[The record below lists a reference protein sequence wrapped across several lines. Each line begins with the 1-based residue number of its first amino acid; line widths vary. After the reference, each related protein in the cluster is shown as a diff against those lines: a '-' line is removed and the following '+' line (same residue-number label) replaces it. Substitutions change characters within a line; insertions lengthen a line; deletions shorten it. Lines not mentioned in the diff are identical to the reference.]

1 MLVDVVLLTVK
12 LLALI
17 VSQYVV
23 VFACIVTHND
33 ENEII
38 LRQIPGRSTPSWSRR
53 PPTGTTRVGMT
64 TTGGITPCCPRTVP
78 PRMFDMPRQT
88 EEPST
93 ASEET
98 PTTSDDYKSTTA
110 PIGGVAPQKEM
121 VGVAGP
127 TEGTAAQQAAAGG
140 VAGPTGAG
148 AVQQAA
154 GGAVAGPTGGG
165 VGAGLNKEPEAQ
177 LLVLL
182 EQEQHFNR
190 GQEQL
195 VLPEVLQLSKQQ
207 QVVLLVL
214 LEEEEGPEAPNTAG
228 CTVLTIVCPPGA
240 NNLMLVNLGIPVI
253 TVPVVGGIAATL
265 TCATDGAWRTLNLP
279 MFQIGMPITR
289 VWCLV
294 PMAPGR

>member
-1 MLVDVVLLTVK
+1 MLVDIVLLTVK

-17 VSQYVV
+17 VSQYLV

-64 TTGGITPCCPRTVP
+64 TSGPITPCCPRTVP

-88 EEPST
+88 EEPSSAST

-110 PIGGVAPQKEM
+110 PIGGLTEIGGVPPQTEM
-121 VGVAGP
+121 GGVASP

-140 VAGPTGAG
+140 VTGPTGAG

-154 GGAVAGPTGGG
+154 GAAAVGPTGDGVGGAVGPNGGPAAQQGAGGAVAGPTGAGAALQPWAGAVGPTGGAAAQPAAAGGAPGPTGGGGG
-165 VGAGLNKEPEAQ
+165 VAKRP
-177 LLVLL
+177 
-182 EQEQHFNR
+182 
-190 GQEQL
+190 
-195 VLPEVLQLSKQQ
+195 
-207 QVVLLVL
+207 
-214 LEEEEGPEAPNTAG
+214 
-228 CTVLTIVCPPGA
+228 
-240 NNLMLVNLGIPVI
+240 
-253 TVPVVGGIAATL
+253 
-265 TCATDGAWRTLNLP
+265 DGY
-279 MFQIGMPITR
+279 
-289 VWCLV
+289 
-294 PMAPGR
+294 